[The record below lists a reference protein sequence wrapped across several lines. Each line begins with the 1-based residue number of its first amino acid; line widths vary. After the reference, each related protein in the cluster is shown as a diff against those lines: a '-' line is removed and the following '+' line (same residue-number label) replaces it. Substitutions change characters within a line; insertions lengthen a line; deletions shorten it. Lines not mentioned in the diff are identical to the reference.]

1 MEQKCSELATK
12 RYIEV
17 RHKFVA
23 NCLWRLTT
31 VSSTLFAASSSTTN
45 KVNFGG
51 PPKPMAQGMC
61 VSVRNP
67 PQSDKMVGDK
77 NPI

>member
-51 PPKPMAQGMC
+51 LMAQGMC
-61 VSVRNP
+61 GSVRNP